1 MFEQLE
7 NVEEVEGDMSRQYH
21 WVTVRSDLPSART
34 QATDFMRRQGG
45 PLQTRILSTLKRNP
59 QQKTCCYATTQ
70 WCHAWRPFRGNAWTY
85 CLSSSSEGLLQSWSS
100 VPLQLIRREL
110 VRVPEE
116 NRPHW
121 MIKELLGMHTSC
133 WCLDGPC
140 KYIIFSTS
148 KCEKS
153 MTKYSPNKT

>member
-59 QQKTCCYATTQ
+59 QQKTCCYATIQ
-70 WCHAWRPFRGNAWTY
+70 WCYAWRPFSGKCMDILFVFIVWGTPPELVKRSIAIN
-85 CLSSSSEGLLQSWSS
+85 S
-100 VPLQLIRREL
+100 REL

-140 KYIIFSTS
+140 KYIIFRTS

-153 MTKYSPNKT
+153 MAKYSPNKT